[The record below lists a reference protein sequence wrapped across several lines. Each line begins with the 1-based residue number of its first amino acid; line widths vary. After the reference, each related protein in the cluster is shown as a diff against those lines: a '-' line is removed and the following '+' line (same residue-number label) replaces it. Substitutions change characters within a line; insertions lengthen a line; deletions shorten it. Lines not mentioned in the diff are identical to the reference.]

1 MSDEPAESAH
11 EALTVAIARAM
22 LQVTHIVGA
31 KQAHDELKAA
41 LTEFDP
47 EHVPEA
53 YRDANP
59 SSAEEVLMLE
69 HSDHGDD
76 AE

>member
-1 MSDEPAESAH
+1 MSEESSH

-31 KQAHDELKAA
+31 KEAHDELKAA
-41 LTEFDP
+41 LVEFDP
-47 EHVPEA
+47 EHLPEA
-53 YRDANP
+53 YRDAD

-69 HSDHGDD
+69 HADHGDGS
-76 AE
+76 

>member
-1 MSDEPAESAH
+1 MSDEPTKESAH
-11 EALTVAIARAM
+11 EALTIAIARAM

-31 KQAHDELKAA
+31 KEAHDELKAA
-41 LTEFDP
+41 LHEFEP

-53 YRDANP
+53 YRDAA
-59 SSAEEVLMLE
+59 SAEEVLMLE

-76 AE
+76 A